1 MGKVD
6 LAGRVAPTKR
16 RRNKWMGHV
25 FSVYRSG
32 WRTDRQRTSGVELG
46 TYRWPRSNIRSQ
58 PLANCRCY
66 LPLRSHNFVLFS
78 GARSL
83 PKVSSSSI
91 DLVLRGCFVCART
104 SWWLVSER
112 RCSRVRTSRPIATTN
127 RTEQVD
133 TGRPRPPTSSW
144 ELCWWINLV
153 SEKIR
158 SLSFLFWTVWFRQ
171 FQNKNRIWVTL
182 KIWRSKMFWSI
193 KKVKKHQGI
202 KIGENQARSQS
213 YKNRTIRFVKPEY
226 PIFSEQIESE

>member
-1 MGKVD
+1 MSINQRVHNSRAGASKQAPAFDDTPGLGWSRWAGRSTKRKMGKVD

-32 WRTDRQRTSGVELG
+32 WRTDRQRTSGVEIG

-58 PLANCRCY
+58 PLTNCRCY

-91 DLVLRGCFVCART
+91 DLVLRGCFMCART
-104 SWWLVSER
+104 SWYWWVSVGAPGSELHDP
-112 RCSRVRTSRPIATTN
+112 SPRP
-127 RTEQVD
+127 TEQKVD

-158 SLSFLFWTVWFRQ
+158 SLGFLFWIVWF
-171 FQNKNRIWVTL
+171 W
-182 KIWRSKMFWSI
+182 
-193 KKVKKHQGI
+193 
-202 KIGENQARSQS
+202 
-213 YKNRTIRFVKPEY
+213 
-226 PIFSEQIESE
+226 